1 MDERPAA
8 LQHWHSVVQ
17 ERDPG
22 QLSDLLAQ
30 DAVFHSPVMH
40 RPQEGRDLVAMYLT
54 GAMQVLANDT
64 FHYVREVVGRYD
76 AVLEFETVVDGLT
89 INGVDMIRWDEAGQI
104 VDFKVMVRP
113 RRALDLLQQRMAQL
127 LQSLTSDG

>member
-1 MDERPAA
+1 M
-8 LQHWHSVVQ
+8 
-17 ERDPG
+17 
-22 QLSDLLAQ
+22 
-30 DAVFHSPVMH
+30 
-40 RPQEGRDLVAMYLT
+40 
-54 GAMQVLANDT
+54 
-64 FHYVREVVGRYD
+64 
-76 AVLEFETVVDGLT
+76 LEFETVVDGLT

>member
-8 LQHWHSVVQ
+8 LQHWHRVVQ

-30 DAVFHSPVMH
+30 EAVFHSPVMH

-64 FHYVREVVGRYD
+64 FHYVREVVGKYD

>member
-8 LQHWHSVVQ
+8 LQHWHRVVQ

-30 DAVFHSPVMH
+30 EAVFHSPVMH

-54 GAMQVLANDT
+54 GAMQVLANTTRCWSSRPWWTDS
-64 FHYVREVVGRYD
+64 RS
-76 AVLEFETVVDGLT
+76 TVWT
-89 INGVDMIRWDEAGQI
+89 
-104 VDFKVMVRP
+104 
-113 RRALDLLQQRMAQL
+113 
-127 LQSLTSDG
+127 

>member
-8 LQHWHSVVQ
+8 LQHWHRVVQ

-64 FHYVREVVGRYD
+64 FHYVREVVGKYD